1 MNHRTH
7 IAAWIESLPA
17 DGRYTFARQDA
28 EAAASGSSI
37 AVQSALRRLKK
48 KGRIVSPRRG
58 FYVLVPPE
66 YRAAGSPP
74 ASWFIDDLMLYCGCE
89 YYVGLLSAA
98 ALYGAAHQQPMVF
111 QVLTDRLS
119 AKMSAGRVVIDA
131 RKSRAVGRSPT
142 RRVQTETGTMAVST
156 PEATALDLVRFPRAA
171 GYWNNVATV
180 LAELAES
187 MDPDELITAAAL
199 GQLPDAQ
206 RLGYLLD
213 LLNQKPLAGPL
224 AEWLAGR
231 RTTVVRLRTDKASDR
246 QHLDPRWRLVPNEN
260 VEPDL

>member
-1 MNHRTH
+1 MSNRSS
-7 IAAWIESLPA
+7 IADWIEGLPA
-17 DGRYTFARQDA
+17 DGRYTFTRTDA
-28 EAAASGSSI
+28 ETASGGTFV

-48 KGRIVSPRRG
+48 KRRIVSPRRG

-74 ASWFIDDLMLYCGCE
+74 ASWFIDDLMRYCECQ

-98 ALYGAAHQQPMVF
+98 ALHGAAHQQPMVF

-119 AKMSAGRVVIDA
+119 ARMDAGRVVIDA
-131 RKSRAVGRSPT
+131 RRSRAVGRAPT
-142 RRVQTETGTMAVST
+142 VRIQTETGTMAVST

-171 GYWNNVATV
+171 GFWNNIATV

-187 MDPDELITAAAL
+187 MNPARLVEAAEL

-213 LLNQKPLAGPL
+213 LLDKRPLTEPL
-224 AEWLAGR
+224 AEWLASR
-231 RTTVVRLRTDKASDR
+231 RTTVVTLHTGKPAGR
-246 QHLDPRWRLVPNEN
+246 HEVDPRWRVMPNEE